1 MKADFVHLH
10 LHTEYSLADSVI
22 RVSELVEA
30 AAAAGMPAVAV
41 TDHCNMFAAVKFYK
55 AALNAGIKPILG
67 ADVLVAE
74 ADERAPQDKLVL
86 LCRNDEGYANLKR
99 LVTRS
104 YLEGQR
110 NGIPIIQSNWLDPDS
125 VSGLIALSAA
135 RDGALGRLLLDG
147 QEDLARDFLVAY
159 RELFCGDFYI
169 ELQRTGRAGED
180 VHTDRAVQL
189 ASDAGC
195 ALVATNDTRYLR
207 ADEFEAHEARTCIHG
222 GYTLDDRERP
232 RLYSDQQFLRSPAEM
247 KLLFGDIPEALENS
261 AVIAQRCNLTLQ
273 LGRPSLPD
281 YEVPAGETTAS
292 HLANMASAGLEQK
305 LAGREQTKEQR
316 ERYLNRLR
324 TELEVISAMEFPG
337 YFLIVADFIR
347 WARNNGV
354 PVGPGRGSG
363 AGSLV
368 AWVIGITNLDPLEFD
383 LLFERFL
390 NPERVSMPDFDIDFC
405 MEGRDRVIEYVADR
419 YGRDRVSQ
427 IITYGTLGAKAV
439 IRDVARVMGHPYGF
453 ADRIA
458 RLVPMTPGMTLE
470 KAFEEEPELGE
481 IYERDDDVHA
491 LIDLARQLEG
501 LARNAGTHAGGV
513 VIAPSPLTDFA
524 PLYKPDGETGVM
536 TQFDM
541 KDVEEVG
548 LVKFDFLGLRT
559 LTVIDRALN
568 TANAQRAAVG
578 EEPADIDNIPMDDR
592 RTFALVQS
600 SRTHAV
606 FRLESSGL
614 RDLINRLKPDC
625 FDDIVALVALFR
637 PGPLQ
642 SGMVDTFIERK
653 HGGDQMKIDYLHPS
667 LEPVLAN
674 TYGVILYQ
682 EQVMQVAQIL
692 GGYSLGQADLLRRAM
707 GKKKAEEMAK
717 QRDVFVSGAVGN
729 GIQEKLASHIF
740 GLMEKFAEYG
750 FNKSHSAAYALL
762 AYQTA
767 WLKAHYPEA
776 FMAAVLSADKESTD
790 KLALH
795 HRECKSLG
803 IELLRPDVN
812 DSQTDFTVADKGAI
826 RYGLAALKGLGRAAA
841 DAIVAEREGGSQYR
855 DLHEFCRRID
865 GQKINRRALEALVKS
880 GALDAFGEN
889 RPSLLAALPLAMGSA
904 EQYARDQDAGQGSLF
919 GEEAPPPPP
928 PAEDAVLPRWSPLK
942 FYMNEHQ
949 ALGLFLSG
957 HPFDQYR
964 KDCSYICTG
973 AIGSVLA
980 SMRKPEAGVGSWR
993 SGQHAVLAGLIT
1005 DIRKRNNRITMY
1017 LDDGQDRIELSMYP
1031 EAYQGF
1037 KHLLNERDI
1046 RVVSGKIRFDDF
1058 IDGWRMQVSEV
1069 KDIDRVIEQQAT
1081 GLVIRWLEKNQGEP
1095 DVEVLRSLLEPYR
1108 PGRCDVSLMYTGTDA
1123 TAQLNFG
1130 EEWRVR
1136 PTGELRDKLA
1146 ETLGIEAFMFDYQGR
1161 TSH

>member
-41 TDHCNMFAAVKFYK
+41 TDHCNMFAVVKFYK

-110 NGIPIIQSNWLDPDS
+110 NGIPIIQSNWLDSDS

-135 RDGALGRLLLDG
+135 RDGALGRLLLEG

-180 VHTDRAVQL
+180 VHNDRAVQL

-232 RLYSDQQFLRSPAEM
+232 RLYSDQQYLRSPAEM

-281 YEVPAGETTAS
+281 YQVPAGETTAS

-305 LAGREQTKEQR
+305 LAGREQSKEQR

-592 RTFALVQS
+592 RTFALLQS

-606 FRLESSGL
+606 FQLESSGM
-614 RDLINRLKPDC
+614 RDLIKRLKPDC

-653 HGGDQMKIDYLHPS
+653 HGGAQMKIDYLHPS

-795 HRECKSLG
+795 HRECKSLR

-841 DAIVAEREGGSQYR
+841 DAIVAERASGQYR

-865 GQKINRRALEALVKS
+865 SQKINRRALEALVKS

-1095 DVEVLRSLLEPYR
+1095 DVEVLRALLEPYR